1 MGKRPGKMTVAKGG
15 VIGWM
20 IFDNAARL
28 NAMNMAMLR
37 EIPDIIADFESD
49 DSIRV
54 IVVRGVGE
62 KAFSAGADI
71 SEFEEKRASKEAVEA
86 FDAVDEAAERS
97 VADARKP
104 TVAMINGYCMG
115 GGASFALCCDLRI
128 AAENARFGVPAARL
142 GVGYDYAGIKRM
154 LDAVGPMATKEIF
167 YTARQYTAEEAL
179 AMGLVRSVLPLA
191 EIEGYVREL
200 AETIGRN
207 APLTLRAVKTN
218 VNEALKGEQERDM
231 ALCRQV
237 VDDCFASQDYIEG
250 RRAFMEKRS
259 PNFQGR

>member
-1 MGKRPGKMTVAKGG
+1 
-15 VIGWM
+15 
-20 IFDNAARL
+20 
-28 NAMNMAMLR
+28 
-37 EIPDIIADFESD
+37 
-49 DSIRV
+49 
-54 IVVRGVGE
+54 
-62 KAFSAGADI
+62 
-71 SEFEEKRASKEAVEA
+71 
-86 FDAVDEAAERS
+86 
-97 VADARKP
+97 
-104 TVAMINGYCMG
+104 MINGYCIG

-128 AAENARFGVPAARL
+128 AAENARFGIPAARL
-142 GVGYDYAGIKRM
+142 GLGYDYAGIKRL

-237 VDDCFASQDYIEG
+237 VDDCFASQDYVEG

>member
-1 MGKRPGKMTVAKGG
+1 MDKRPGKMTVAKEG

-28 NAMNMAMLR
+28 NAVNMAMLR

-71 SEFEEKRASKEAVEA
+71 SEFEEKRSSKEAVEA
-86 FDAVDEAAERS
+86 FDAVDEAAECS

-128 AAENARFGVPAARL
+128 AAE
-142 GVGYDYAGIKRM
+142 
-154 LDAVGPMATKEIF
+154 
-167 YTARQYTAEEAL
+167 EAL

-191 EIEGYVREL
+191 KIEGYVREL